1 MVKSSLSTSLH
12 IMTLLAMFPEK
23 WISSKIMAE
32 SIHINS
38 VLVRQEL
45 RKLKEAE
52 LIQSKEGKNG
62 GVKLIKNASEIL
74 LADVFKAIK
83 KDDHVF
89 EIRSETPDKTCK
101 VGKKINTKLNSLY
114 QEIDNAILL
123 KLEET
128 TLETFKNSF

>member
-1 MVKSSLSTSLH
+1 
-12 IMTLLAMFPEK
+12 MFPEE
-23 WISSKIMAE
+23 WISSKTMAE
-32 SIHINS
+32 SIHINP

-62 GVKLIKNASEIL
+62 GVKLIKNASKIL

-83 KDDHVF
+83 KDHHVF

-128 TLETFKNSF
+128 TLEAFKNSF